1 MKTLYSSDK
10 LVLFLLIIA
19 HLPNKYIAILI
30 IDIVCFLDIINPKL
44 KFPKIVKR
52 IWIYFI
58 LLLMIMIFSFLIHFS
73 SINNILWSIFNFS
86 PLIAVPLLLYK
97 QHYNFSQDRLISS
110 VKIFTIIQLCFM
122 TVQYLNIAFQR
133 GSLNI
138 YSTSSGAG
146 DLIAGTL
153 LNFAPPLVVTFSFI
167 FLLFFYNI
175 FIQKKKNMKFL
186 LLTGLM
192 IMLPGMISGI
202 GVLIIAVISAII
214 ILLIKHLVKL
224 KISKL
229 NIKLLGITIFGV
241 FSLYLIQFQN
251 ILYGFRLISLAIA
264 SQAFI
269 KIKLIFN
276 TYELLFSNPI
286 ITLFGVGGGNYSSRA
301 AFMVSGEYLS
311 YQPSFIPVTPSKFM
325 LEYILSIWDRATYNS
340 IVGGSA
346 GNSMVNEP
354 FIEYCSIAGEAG
366 LIGFILLIIVL
377 LELVIFG
384 LRFNNH
390 LLLLGGI
397 YISLILFTNNWFS
410 FPSFAL
416 MMWLVIKFA
425 ISNKQVKN
433 AKI

>member
-30 IDIVCFLDIINPKL
+30 INIVCFLDIINPKL

-58 LLLMIMIFSFLIHFS
+58 LLLIIMIFSFLIHFS

-97 QHYNFSQDRLISS
+97 EHYNFSQDRLISS

-122 TVQYLNIAFQR
+122 TIQYLNIAIQR

-138 YSTSSGAG
+138 YSSSSGAG
-146 DLIAGTL
+146 DLITGTL

-167 FLLFFYNI
+167 FLLFIYNI

-186 LLTGLM
+186 LLSGLM
-192 IMLPGMISGI
+192 IMMPAMMSGI
-202 GVLIIAVISAII
+202 SVLIITLIIAI
-214 ILLIKHLVKL
+214 ILLFIKHLFRL
-224 KISKL
+224 ELSKL
-229 NIKLLGITIFGV
+229 NIKLLGITIFGA
-241 FSLYLIQFQN
+241 FSLYLIQLQN
-251 ILYGFRLISLAIA
+251 ILYGLRLVSLAIT
-264 SQAFI
+264 SQTFI
-269 KIKLIFN
+269 KIRLIFN
-276 TYELLFSNPI
+276 TFELLFSNPI

-325 LEYILSIWDRATYNS
+325 LEYILSIWGRSTYS
-340 IVGGSA
+340 TVIGGSI

-366 LIGFILLIIVL
+366 LIGFILLIFIL

-384 LRFNNH
+384 FRFNNP
-390 LLLLGGI
+390 LLLIVGI

-410 FPSFAL
+410 YPSFAL

-425 ISNKQVKN
+425 LSNKQVKN

>member
-1 MKTLYSSDK
+1 M
-10 LVLFLLIIA
+10 
-19 HLPNKYIAILI
+19 
-30 IDIVCFLDIINPKL
+30 
-44 KFPKIVKR
+44 
-52 IWIYFI
+52 
-58 LLLMIMIFSFLIHFS
+58 
-73 SINNILWSIFNFS
+73 FNFS

-97 QHYNFSQDRLISS
+97 QHYNFSPDRLISS
-110 VKIFTIIQLCFM
+110 VKIFTIIQFCFM
-122 TVQYLNIAFQR
+122 TIQYLNLAIQS
-133 GSLNI
+133 GNLNI
-138 YSTSSGAG
+138 YSGNQVAPG
-146 DLIAGTL
+146 DLITGTL

-167 FLLFFYNI
+167 FFLFFHSI

-186 LLTGLM
+186 LLSGLM
-192 IMLPGMISGI
+192 IMMPGMISGI
-202 GVLIIAVISAII
+202 GVLIITVITVTI
-214 ILLIKHLVKL
+214 ILFIKHLFRL
-224 KISKL
+224 KVSKL
-229 NIKLLGITIFGV
+229 NIKLLGMTILGV
-241 FSLYLIQFQN
+241 FSLYLMQLQN
-251 ILYGFRLISLAIA
+251 IIYGLQLIRIAII
-264 SQAFI
+264 SQVYI

-276 TYELLFSNPI
+276 TYELLFSDPI

-325 LEYILSIWDRATYNS
+325 LEYILTIWDRATYTTM
-340 IVGGSA
+340 IGGTS

-354 FIEYCSIAGEAG
+354 FLEYCSIAGEAG

-384 LRFNNH
+384 LRFNNL